1 MHFGLRLPSFAL
13 GDQTA
18 SLAEMGAYLRR
29 AEDLGFDTAMLIDHL
44 LVAPPAYRTT
54 WLEPITLL
62 AALSGVTRTIQ
73 LGTLVLVLPFR
84 EPVQFAKQWATL
96 DQLSGGRSILGV
108 GVGWMEAEFEAV
120 GIPHRERGARMNE
133 LLELI
138 TALWTQDNVTY
149 EGRFYRVRDL
159 SLDPKPAQ
167 RPHPP
172 IWIGGGTQP
181 SEKIYGQNVPTVEP
195 VLRRIAKYARTW
207 VPHSSATA
215 EMVDRDWDDL
225 RRYMLEY
232 GRRPEE
238 MSRVYSNFVHVLR
251 PGERPED
258 AAPLFRVYS
267 GMDLDYWQ
275 RYYLLGE
282 AEEVADR
289 IRAKVEALGGV
300 DHLVLNPLE
309 LGPGEPRAT
318 GERRS
323 AEGGGLTV
331 VAGVTSALPPYLRP
345 DRLDEALAILA
356 SEPRLVVAGG
366 TDVYPAF
373 ATRPIDRPV
382 LDITALPGLRGLA
395 DEGDAWRIPALT
407 TWTDLAGTPLPPE
420 LDGLRAAARTI
431 GGRQIQNAGTVCGN
445 VVNASPAADGLPN
458 LLALDAAVEVAS
470 AEGERVVADRG
481 LRARATA
488 GPTCGPA
495 SWSRAFAFRRSP
507 AAIPGRR
514 ASPGRRS
521 SSWARARTS

>member
-1 MHFGLRLPSFAL
+1 MHVGLRLPSFAL

-29 AEDLGFDTAMLIDHL
+29 AEDLGFESAMLIDHL

-149 EGRFYRVRDL
+149 EGRFYRVHDL
-159 SLDPKPAQ
+159 TIDPKPAQ

-181 SEKIYGQNVPTVEP
+181 SEKIYGQQVPTVEP
-195 VLRRIAKYARTW
+195 VLRRIAKYAKTW

-232 GRRPEE
+232 GRQPEE

-258 AAPLFRVYS
+258 ATPLFRVYS

-275 RYYLLGE
+275 QYYLLGE
-282 AEEVADR
+282 AEDVADR
-289 IRAKVEALGGV
+289 IRAKIAALGGV
-300 DHLVLNPLE
+300 DHLVLNPLNWDPAN
-309 LGPGEPRAT
+309 L
-318 GERRS
+318 ER
-323 AEGGGLTV
+323 
-331 VAGVTSALPPYLRP
+331 
-345 DRLDEALAILA
+345 LA
-356 SEPRLVVAGG
+356 
-366 TDVYPAF
+366 TDV
-373 ATRPIDRPV
+373 
-382 LDITALPGLRGLA
+382 LPRV
-395 DEGDAWRIPALT
+395 
-407 TWTDLAGTPLPPE
+407 
-420 LDGLRAAARTI
+420 AA
-431 GGRQIQNAGTVCGN
+431 
-445 VVNASPAADGLPN
+445 
-458 LLALDAAVEVAS
+458 
-470 AEGERVVADRG
+470 
-481 LRARATA
+481 
-488 GPTCGPA
+488 
-495 SWSRAFAFRRSP
+495 
-507 AAIPGRR
+507 
-514 ASPGRRS
+514 
-521 SSWARARTS
+521 